1 MRWIWIA
8 GSMVVIGAG
17 ITWWQYQ
24 SFIHAPLRPSGPE
37 ARAELQAEIESQDES
52 AFEQPDQTP
61 FVARKTNPTR
71 NVYFGDL
78 HIHTS
83 VSFDSYLFGNRL
95 DPDTAYRIA
104 KGEKAEI
111 TPGEPVE
118 LTTPLDFAALT
129 DHAEGFGL
137 HVACGTLEQNEAG
150 ERFCGSLQE
159 PSIAFFLQLRNSGEG
174 RPMKRETSIF
184 QNDPEVAR
192 QSARETWANIKEIAD
207 RHNEPGRFTTF
218 AGYEYSPVLKDTG
231 KHHRNIIFRSSV
243 SPIDAVSAY
252 DAPSEIDLW
261 KELEATCQGEC
272 KFLTIPHNPNRS
284 WGLAFASETIDGVP
298 YTSNDWALRA
308 RSEPLVE
315 MFQIK
320 GNSEC
325 SAAFGAGDEECN
337 FEQFFPPCEND
348 GDTLCI
354 SSTSMIRDGLK
365 KGLALEQSTGV
376 NPMQFGVIGATDT
389 HNANPGDTE
398 EWDYRGAS
406 AFVSSPARRR
416 LEGGRGGNRI
426 SVQRNPGGL
435 AAVWAEENTRDA
447 LFDAMKRKEVYAT
460 SGTRLSLRFFAGFD
474 MNETRVSD
482 VTLEQLYAKGVP
494 MGGELLSEA
503 GTAPNFFISAARDPN
518 SAPLAKVQVIK
529 GWLEDGVEKEKVFD
543 VACGN
548 ETHGGENTCLIPTD
562 SVNLADCS
570 WNAEAG
576 VSSIRTWWQD
586 PEYDERQSAFYYAR
600 VVQNPTCRWSTYD
613 SLRLGLTPPDDV
625 PATVKEMAWSSPI
638 WIKPR

>member
-1 MRWIWIA
+1 MRWLA
-8 GSMVVIGAG
+8 GLIVAIVAG
-17 ITWWQYQ
+17 IAWWQYQ
-24 SFIHAPLRPSGPE
+24 AFINAPLRPSGPE
-37 ARAELQAEIESQDES
+37 AHALLQAEIAAQNES
-52 AFEQPDQTP
+52 AFEQPAQNP
-61 FVARKTNPTR
+61 FVPRGANPNR

-95 DPDTAYRIA
+95 DPDMAYRFA

-137 HVACGTLEQNEAG
+137 HVACETLEQRGDG
-150 ERFCGSLQE
+150 EKFCAFMQE
-159 PSIAFFLQLRNSGEG
+159 PSIAFFLQLRNSGVS

-184 QNDPEVAR
+184 QDDPEIVR
-192 QSARETWANIKEIAD
+192 KSSRKTWARIKEVAD

-243 SPIDAVSAY
+243 SPPDAVSAY

-261 KELEATCQGEC
+261 KELEATCTGEC
-272 KFLTIPHNPNRS
+272 EFLTIPHNPNKS
-284 WGLAFASETIDGVP
+284 WGLAFASETMDGIP
-298 YTSNDWALRA
+298 YTTDDWKLRA
-308 RSEPLVE
+308 RSEPIVE

-325 SAAFGAGDEECN
+325 SAALGAADEECN

-365 KGLALEQSTGV
+365 KGLTLEQSTGV
-376 NPMQFGVIGATDT
+376 NPMQFGLIGSTDT

-406 AFVSSPARRR
+406 GFNSSPARRR
-416 LEGGRGGNRI
+416 LEGGRGGNRNSI
-426 SVQRNPGGL
+426 TRNPGGL

-447 LFDAMKRKEVYAT
+447 LFDAMKRREVYAT
-460 SGTRLSLRFFAGFD
+460 SGTRLSLRFFAGFKLD
-474 MNETRVSD
+474 EALGGD
-482 VTLEQLYAKGVP
+482 ITLEQLYNSGVP
-494 MGGELLSEA
+494 IGGELVSGGGEA
-503 GTAPNFFISAARDPN
+503 PRFFVSAARDPN
-518 SAPLAKVQVIK
+518 SAPIGKVQIIK

-548 ETHGGENTCLIPTD
+548 ETIGGDNTCLIPTD
-562 SVNLADCS
+562 TVNLSDCS
-570 WNAEAG
+570 WDADAG
-576 VSSIRTWWQD
+576 VSSVRTWWQD
-586 PEYDERQSAFYYAR
+586 PEFDENQSAFYYAR
-600 VVQNPTCRWSTYD
+600 VVQNPTCRWTTYD
-613 SLRLGLTPPDDV
+613 SLRLGVTPPEGV
-625 PATVKEMAWSSPI
+625 PATVREMAWSSPI
-638 WIKPR
+638 WVKP